1 MNGMGFSPYSDVL
14 TILSCRTP
22 LLMTVPFLGFV
33 DWNVIRIFWSPL
45 VSHEDTGRALMTY
58 YKVEYDD
65 GVPGT
70 GWVEVSIDTNVSTT
84 DFNHTLAVPFPANR
98 DRTPYYVKY
107 RVTGKNAVGLGI
119 INEEWLT
126 VETDTYPI

>member
-1 MNGMGFSPYSDVL
+1 
-14 TILSCRTP
+14 
-22 LLMTVPFLGFV
+22 
-33 DWNVIRIFWSPL
+33 
-45 VSHEDTGRALMTY
+45 MTY